1 MQALGGGGSRAGGE
15 PDLRRAREML
25 GVAYSDARCVALD
38 LTHRYVWV
46 IAAVAGQLIVLVEPS
61 PLVRK

>member
-46 IAAVAGQLIVLVEPS
+46 IAAVAAS
-61 PLVRK
+61 